1 MATQTEHFN
10 FDLREGTDIF
20 NPLSTNPNFESLDTL
35 LWNLQEKVGITE
47 YSNTVN
53 NSQLLLSG
61 TPEVNKTIFK
71 FVAAGDAN
79 QFSYAGAGSVANII
93 GLDGNVFTV
102 NQGSLYVAWVNGD
115 GQMVVVA
122 WPEVVNAQQ
131 FDGQPASYYATQ
143 TELQAVNTTAGN
155 AVATAQAAATVA
167 NNALEQA
174 EAGALKLIWSDY
186 SLTTIEANST
196 VPFTLTPG
204 KSYMFMLLAY
214 SSGTATRIY
223 SSAII
228 TVPESLT
235 SNTSISISC
244 VARWTSAT
252 VYRHYLRSL
261 NYESDNVWTF
271 STGYIA
277 NDDLSGSTDNSKA
290 AVPLAVYQLN

>member
-35 LWNLQEKVGITE
+35 LWNLQEKGGITE

-71 FVAAGDAN
+71 FVASGDAN

-93 GLDGNVFTV
+93 GLDGNLFTV
-102 NQGSLYVAWVNGD
+102 NQGSLYVAWVNVD

-167 NNALEQA
+167 NNALEKA
-174 EAGALKLIWSDY
+174 EAGGVNLSKVWTNPDYTDPATPPSGFSTKTVTFSNMPKSPKALIIAFNVYAENADMTMTETIPYDTDFLTNRSYCLFGPAY
-186 SLTTIEANST
+186 SASVRSILKVTLTTTGAT
-196 VPFTLTPG
+196 FATAG
-204 KSYMFMLLAY
+204 
-214 SSGTATRIY
+214 SGPV
-223 SSAII
+223 AIPLQ
-228 TVPESLT
+228 VYA
-235 SNTSISISC
+235 IS
-244 VARWTSAT
+244 
-252 VYRHYLRSL
+252 
-261 NYESDNVWTF
+261 
-271 STGYIA
+271 
-277 NDDLSGSTDNSKA
+277 
-290 AVPLAVYQLN
+290 